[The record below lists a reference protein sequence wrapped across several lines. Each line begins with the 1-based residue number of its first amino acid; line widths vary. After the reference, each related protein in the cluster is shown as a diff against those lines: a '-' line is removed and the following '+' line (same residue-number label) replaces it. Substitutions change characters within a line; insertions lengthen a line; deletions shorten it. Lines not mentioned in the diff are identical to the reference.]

1 MAFAH
6 ASLLRIEPAAQSV
19 VARAPTRI
27 VLHFNQEVTPVR
39 DGTSVTGPT
48 GASAVAGAAHLAA
61 DDVRA
66 LVIPLTPGLAR
77 GDYTIR
83 WRVAST
89 DGHLIAGAFA
99 IGVGAG
105 RLPPQLATTE
115 GSAVDSSLLVARFL
129 YFLGLLALVG
139 GAIMRLTVFAPALRS
154 LSSDERAEVEAFER
168 TSFGVLAFA
177 AAALVVIGGW
187 AAVVR
192 QGTQIAGVSF
202 WTPLTGGATLSPP
215 IGSTR
220 FGHEFGRGVN
230 AAAVFFVL
238 ILCGYALR
246 RWRPL
251 LYAVAA
257 ASVVAGG
264 WAFVGPGLSGHAGD
278 PGRGWFTVTV
288 DALHVAGAS
297 VWIGGL
303 AHLFIVVAPA
313 TASLPADARRRVRLE
328 VAQRFSRLA
337 LASVVV
343 IVTTGVGRALW
354 ELNAVSEIW
363 STAYGRTLLI
373 KTALL
378 GTLLVLGYRNRKGLT
393 DFAGLRR
400 RVGLELAL
408 LVTLTAA
415 VALLTDLAPANVG
428 ASTSASPGAARP
440 SAAASTRPNDRLRVV
455 VRRPSPP
462 GTSAGTTVR

>member
-1 MAFAH
+1 
-6 ASLLRIEPAAQSV
+6 
-19 VARAPTRI
+19 
-27 VLHFNQEVTPVR
+27 
-39 DGTSVTGPT
+39 VTGPT
-48 GASAVAGAAHLAA
+48 GASAISGAAHLAA
-61 DDVRA
+61 KDVRV
-66 LVIPLTPGLAR
+66 LVIPLTPALAR

-99 IGVGAG
+99 IGIGAG
-105 RLPPQLATTE
+105 RPPPQLATTE
-115 GSAVDSSLLVARFL
+115 GSSVDSGLLIARFL
-129 YFLGLLALVG
+129 YFVGLLILVG
-139 GAIMRLTVFAPALRS
+139 GAIARLTVFGPAVRS
-154 LSSDERAEVEAFER
+154 LSGDERAEVEAFER

-177 AAALVVIGGW
+177 AAALVVVGGW
-187 AAVVR
+187 AAIVR

-202 WTPLTGGATLSPP
+202 WTPLTGGGTLSPP

-230 AAAVFFVL
+230 AAAVLFAL

-257 ASVVAGG
+257 AAVVAGG
-264 WAFVGPGLSGHAGD
+264 WSLVGPGLSGHAGD
-278 PGRGWFTVTV
+278 PGRGWLAVAV

-313 TASLPADARRRVRLE
+313 TASLPADERKRVRLE

-354 ELNAVSEIW
+354 ELSAVSQIW

-378 GTLLVLGYRNRKGLT
+378 GALLVLGYRNRKGLG
-393 DFAGLRR
+393 DFTGLRR

-415 VALLTDLAPANVG
+415 VSLLTDLAPANVAG
-428 ASTSASPGAARP
+428 SVSASRGGARP
-440 SAAASTRPNDRLRVV
+440 SAVAPARPSRGLRVV
-455 VRRPSPP
+455 IRRPDRP
-462 GTSAGTTVR
+462 GSSAGATVR

>member
-1 MAFAH
+1 
-6 ASLLRIEPAAQSV
+6 
-19 VARAPTRI
+19 
-27 VLHFNQEVTPVR
+27 VTPVR
-39 DGTSVTGPT
+39 GGTTVTGPT
-48 GASAVAGAAHLAA
+48 GASALSGAAHLAA

-66 LVIPLTPGLAR
+66 LVIPLAPGLPR
-77 GDYTIR
+77 GDYTLR

-89 DGHLIAGAFA
+89 DGHLISGAFA

-105 RLPPQLATTE
+105 RPPPQLATTE
-115 GSAVDSSLLVARFL
+115 GSAVDSGLLVARFL
-129 YFLGLLALVG
+129 YFIGLLVLVG
-139 GAIMRLTVFAPALRS
+139 GAIARIAVFAPAVRS
-154 LSSDERAEVEAFER
+154 LTGDERAEVEGFER

-177 AAALVVIGGW
+177 ATALVVVGGW
-187 AAVVR
+187 AAVIR

-202 WTPLTGGATLSPP
+202 WTPLTGGGTLSPP

-257 ASVVAGG
+257 AAVVAGE
-264 WAFVGPGLSGHAGD
+264 WAIVSPGLSGHAGD
-278 PGRGWFTVTV
+278 PGRGWLAVAV

-313 TASLPADARRRVRLE
+313 TASLPADERRRVRLE

-343 IVTTGVGRALW
+343 IVTTGLGRALW
-354 ELNAVSEIW
+354 ELSAVSQIW

-378 GTLLVLGYRNRKGLT
+378 GALLLLGYRNRKGLG
-393 DFAGLRR
+393 DFTGLRR

-415 VALLTDLAPANVG
+415 VSLLTDLAPGNV
-428 ASTSASPGAARP
+428 AASASRGATRPPAATALARP
-440 SAAASTRPNDRLRVV
+440 SGGTRVV
-455 VRRPSPP
+455 IRGRP
-462 GTSAGTTVR
+462 GTSTRAPLR